1 MKCINLERKE
11 WSIGVGKH
19 LGKTKCCDRYSGF
32 ISLLSWERLPSRG
45 SPTPKL
51 TTVQSNNNIV
61 RSEVKQALTLIS
73 ASILFD
79 FKLNVYVSGIKK
91 TGNVWLGPT
100 GSIRLPGRS
109 LSLYSTSHRSSRVPT
124 PVNIF
129 LLEAG
134 VQFSPLH
141 STFTTPVIFYQYR
154 VTLHK
159 DLCVVFTV
167 ITNCIP
173 INIVCDLW

>member
-1 MKCINLERKE
+1 M
-11 WSIGVGKH
+11 GVDKH
-19 LGKTKCCDRYSGF
+19 LVKTKRCDRYWGF
-32 ISLLSWERLPSRG
+32 VSLLSWERSPSRG

-61 RSEVKQALTLIS
+61 RYEVKQALTLIS

-109 LSLYSTSHRSSRVPT
+109 FSLYTLYNTSHRSSRVPT
-124 PVNIF
+124 PVHIF
-129 LLEAG
+129 NSEP
-134 VQFSPLH
+134 VSTPLH
-141 STFTTPVIFYQYR
+141 
-154 VTLHK
+154 LHK
-159 DLCVVFTV
+159 CHFILSRKSKTKPNYSVAL
-167 ITNCIP
+167 IWRKYSN
-173 INIVCDLW
+173 